1 MSLLDKISSLIP
13 YSLNLIRVF
22 YVKYLLKDRFSVGK
36 IPQLK
41 NTSRINI
48 FDKNGKIIIGDYF
61 SMGYNTELYA
71 WKEKIQIGSGTS
83 LNDNC
88 KIYGNV
94 SIGSNCLFASEIF
107 ISSGTHTFA
116 HLPALPIKAQDK
128 LVSSSKAIVIEDDCW
143 IGFGVVIMPG
153 VYIGKGAVIGSNSV
167 VTKNVFPYTI
177 YGGVPGREI
186 GKRLDFNQAYQQ
198 LESGIAEHWPFFY
211 RGCNYRQFDNQ
222 DSLND
227 GLELEAVSMFLFTK
241 SPDRKLKIA
250 GFCAQKMRVSVFLNA
265 EAGAELQLEEG
276 PFELEVKLENAGS
289 SVPDGFSQLSPEIKE
304 KFNVI
309 TLQADQIN
317 GSAASKYIWKINSA
331 GLSL

>member
-1 MSLLDKISSLIP
+1 MSLLDKISSLVP

-22 YVKYLLKDRFSVGK
+22 YVKRVLKEGLFVGK

-48 FDKNGKIIIGDYF
+48 FDKSGRIIIGDYF

-94 SIGSNCLFASEIF
+94 SIGSNCLFASDIF

-128 LVSSSKAIVIEDDCW
+128 LVSSSKAIIIEDDCW

-177 YGGVPGREI
+177 YGGVPSREI
-186 GKRLDFNQAYQQ
+186 GKRLDFNQSYQR
-198 LESGIAEHWPFFY
+198 LESGVAEHWPFFY
-211 RGCNYRQFDNQ
+211 RGCNYRQFEDQ
-222 DSLND
+222 DSLKN
-227 GLELEAVSMFLFTK
+227 GIQLENTSILLFSK
-241 SPDRKLKIA
+241 SLGKLLKIS
-250 GFCAQKMRVSVFLNA
+250 GFSDQKMRVKIFLNR
-265 EAGAELQLEEG
+265 ESGSEIYIDEGLFELQINLKEHQYGALES
-276 PFELEVKLENAGS
+276 F
-289 SVPDGFSQLSPEIKE
+289 DQLSSEIKE
-304 KFNVI
+304 KFSVI
-309 TLQADQIN
+309 TLQADQII

>member
-13 YSLNLIRVF
+13 YSLNLIRVL
-22 YVKYLLKDRFSVGK
+22 YVRCVLKDRFSVGK

-48 FDKNGKIIIGDYF
+48 FGKNGSIVIGDYF

-71 WKEKIQIGSGTS
+71 WKEKLQIGSGTS

-94 SIGSNCLFASEIF
+94 FIGSNCLFASEIF

-116 HLPALPIKAQDK
+116 HLPALPIKVQDK

-143 IGFGVVIMPG
+143 VGFGVVIMPG

-186 GKRLDFNQAYQQ
+186 GKRLDFNQSFR
-198 LESGIAEHWPFFY
+198 EIKSGVSEHWPFFY
-211 RGCNYRQFDNQ
+211 RGCNYRQFEIQ
-222 DSLND
+222 DSLID
-227 GLELEAVSMFLFTK
+227 GIEMEAVYMFLLTK
-241 SPDRKLKIA
+241 SPERQLKIA
-250 GFCAQKMRVSVFLNA
+250 GFCEQEMRVSVFLNE
-265 EAGAELQLEEG
+265 EAGAEFQLDAG
-276 PFELEVKLENAGS
+276 PFELQVNLES
-289 SVPDGFSQLSPEIKE
+289 SKSNSPEGFSQLSQEIKE

-309 TLQADQIN
+309 TLQADQIT
-317 GSAASKYIWKINSA
+317 GSAASKYIWKINST
-331 GLSL
+331 GL